1 MKTIVSIIVPIY
13 NVAIYIERCMQSIVY
28 QSYRNIELILVD
40 DCGEDCSVDIAE
52 KFLIQNK
59 FSYKLLRHERN
70 MGLSVARNTGVKNAV
85 GDYLFFFR

>member
-59 FSYKLLRHERN
+59 FSH
-70 MGLSVARNTGVKNAV
+70 
-85 GDYLFFFR
+85 